1 MEMIKSGKFYET
13 INTKLGDMKCY
24 CNSGKEFDQCCELL
38 LLNKKTA
45 ETAEQLMRSRYS
57 AFVTANIN
65 YLLNSHHKST
75 RPTKDRKNI
84 LKWAKSV
91 VWQRLEVIKAQQGTY
106 TDTEG
111 FVEFK
116 AFYLENGKLECIHEN
131 SRFVKEDKLWYYI
144 SGTHN

>member
-1 MEMIKSGKFYET
+1 
-13 INTKLGDMKCY
+13 MKCY
-24 CNSGKEFDQCCELL
+24 CNSGKEYDQCCELL

-57 AFVTANIN
+57 AFATANIN
-65 YLLNSHHKST
+65 YLLNTHHKST

-91 VWQRLEVIKAQQGTY
+91 GWQRLEVIKTKQGTPL
-106 TDTEG
+106 DTEG

-116 AFYLENGKLECIHEN
+116 AFYIENGNLECIHEN
-131 SRFVKEDKLWYYI
+131 SRFVREDNLWYYI